1 MNRYLVIE
9 SATGIVRNVIVK
21 EANVPYVVAG
31 MELVDTLA
39 APPNVSIDWRRSGAQ
54 WIAPYDP
61 VPESASPA
69 TIRVALRRLHG
80 VTNAQLDATVGAVLA
95 SIPNP
100 GERDDAETLWLYSV
114 SIRRDHPLVA
124 AVAVAFNLTDAQTDE
139 VFRVAATI

>member
-1 MNRYLVIE
+1 MIHDLRCQV
-9 SATGIVRNVIVK
+9 TGVVLGTIDLPDNMPADEVLRRTFTNSG
-21 EANVPYVVAG
+21 VVAEG
-31 MELVDTLA
+31 VVMPT
-39 APPNVSIDWRRSGAQ
+39 
-54 WIAPYDP
+54 P
-61 VPESASPA
+61 VPEAASPA

-80 VTNAQLDATVGAVLA
+80 VTNAQLDATVQAVLA
-95 SIPNP
+95 GIADP

>member
-1 MNRYLVIE
+1 MALVNRQVWDADGNLVVDEWIDE
-9 SATGIVRNVIVK
+9 T
-21 EANVPYVVAG
+21 PYV
-31 MELVDTLA
+31 
-39 APPNVSIDWRRSGAQ
+39 
-54 WIAPYDP
+54 
-61 VPESASPA
+61 PEAASPA

-95 SIPNP
+95 SIQDP

-124 AVAVAFNLTDAQTDE
+124 AVAQAFSLTDAQTDE